1 MNKISSQVP
10 TKTDLIAIKSKI
22 STSSTYRRFR
32 LPAAGRFNK
41 SLKLVRPLTNR
52 NTPPRAVLDG
62 VFCVWG
68 DAFKDYD
75 VRGSFFCH
83 LVTIFAVSGA
93 IPIVAIEPLLNFRK
107 SVSMPSLK
115 ITPFV
120 GINDSIVKTFWF
132 FITPAVIPVCVL
144 IL

>member
-1 MNKISSQVP
+1 MFKEIQPDTELTLFYTHLILFGGVFSGRNNFSTQLNFSRY
-10 TKTDLIAIKSKI
+10 KTANSLI
-22 STSSTYRRFR
+22 YV
-32 LPAAGRFNK
+32 
-41 SLKLVRPLTNR
+41 SLKPESELVSSRFLELKNMSF
-52 NTPPRAVLDG
+52 N
-62 VFCVWG
+62 VFC
-68 DAFKDYD
+68 
-75 VRGSFFCH
+75 CQ
-83 LVTIFAVSGA
+83 LVTIFAVSGD

-107 SVSMPSLK
+107 SVSIPSLK